1 MKELLTM
8 SNKEIDRLKVIHS
21 VINKRLTWKQAAGQ
35 LDLTDRHIGRLV
47 VRVRDEG
54 NKGIIHRL
62 RGKPSN
68 HQLMPGIIASSLN
81 LVKTRYPDFGPSF
94 ANEKLLELHGI
105 NISTSSLRSSMIEA
119 NIWQPRKQTA
129 KHRQWRQRRPCLG
142 ELVQLDGSDH
152 DWFEGRGPRC
162 ALLVFIDDATSR
174 ILYAEFV
181 TVENTFNL
189 LSATK
194 QYLLNHGRPVA
205 LYVDK
210 DGIYKINRQASIEEQ
225 LKDEQALSQY
235 TRAMKELGIEMIF
248 AQSPQAKGRVERSF
262 NTHQDRL
269 VKELRLANISDIKT
283 ANVFL
288 ANVYIP
294 QHNARFAIPPARTLN
309 VHRPLLRSHKL
320 NEILSLQTERTLT
333 NDFTL
338 RFQNRYFQLLP
349 DQKVRLRPK
358 NIIIVQNRL
367 DGSVHLLFKDQY
379 LNYKPLPHRPY
390 KPFYAANPRLLKG
403 SSKPSKPY
411 IPPKNHPWRRFSC
424 ITAKQLATIQLV
436 PKTHDIST

>member
-1 MKELLTM
+1 MKERLTM
-8 SNKEIDRLKVIHS
+8 SNREIDRLKVIHS
-21 VINKRLTWKQAAGQ
+21 IAKKQLTWNQAAVQ
-35 LDLTDRHIGRLV
+35 LDLSKRHIGRLIL
-47 VRVRDEG
+47 RVNTEG

-68 HQLMPGIIASSLN
+68 HQLMPGIIDTSIN

-105 NISTSSLRSSMIEA
+105 NISTSSLRSAMIEA
-119 NIWQPRKQTA
+119 NIWRPRKQAA
-129 KHRQWRQRRPCLG
+129 KHRQWRQRRPCVG
-142 ELVQLDGSDH
+142 ELVQLDGSEH

-194 QYLLNHGRPVA
+194 QYLLNYGRPVA

-225 LKDEQALSQY
+225 LKDNQVMTQY
-235 TRAMKELGIEMIF
+235 SRAMEELGIEMIF

-269 VKELRLANISDIKT
+269 VKELRLANISDIKS

-294 QHNARFAIPPARTLN
+294 HHNARFAVAPARAFN
-309 VHRPLLRSHKL
+309 AHRPLLRSHKL
-320 NEILSLQTERTLT
+320 NEILSLQTERTLA

-338 RFQNRYFQLLP
+338 RFQNQFLQLLAH
-349 DQKVRLRPK
+349 QKVRLRPK
-358 NIIIVQNRL
+358 DKIIIQTRF
-367 DGSVHLLFKDQY
+367 DGSLHLLFKDRY
-379 LNYKPLPHRPY
+379 LNYNTLPHRPY

-403 SSKPSKPY
+403 SSKPISKPY
-411 IPPKNHPWRRFSC
+411 IPPKNHPWRYPG

-436 PKTHDIST
+436 PKTP

>member
-1 MKELLTM
+1 MKERLTM
-8 SNKEIDRLKVIHS
+8 SNREIDRLKVIHS
-21 VINKRLTWKQAAGQ
+21 IAKKQLTWNQAAVQ
-35 LDLTDRHIGRLV
+35 LDLSKRHIGRLIL
-47 VRVRDEG
+47 RVNTEG

-68 HQLMPGIIASSLN
+68 HQLTPGIIDSSLT
-81 LVKTRYPDFGPSF
+81 LVKTRYTDFGPSF
-94 ANEKLLELHGI
+94 ANEKLMELHGI
-105 NISTSSLRSSMIEA
+105 NISTSSLRSAMIEA
-119 NIWQPRKQTA
+119 NIWHPRKQTT

-152 DWFEGRGPRC
+152 DWFEGRGTRC
-162 ALLVFIDDATSR
+162 SLLVFIDDATSR

-194 QYLLNHGRPVA
+194 QYLLNHGRPTA

-235 TRAMKELGIEMIF
+235 TRAMKKLGIEMIF

-262 NTHQDRL
+262 GTHQDRL
-269 VKELRLANISDIKT
+269 VKELRLANISEIKT

-294 QHNARFAIPPARTLN
+294 QHNNRFAFPPARNLN
-309 VHRPLLRSHKL
+309 AHRPLLRSHKL
-320 NEILSLQTERTLT
+320 NEILSFQTERILA

-338 RFQNRYFQLLP
+338 RFQNLYLQLLP
-349 DQKVRLRPK
+349 DQKVRLHPK
-358 NIIIVQNRL
+358 NIIIVQKRL
-367 DGSVHLLFKDQY
+367 DGSLHLLFKDQY
-379 LNYKPLPHRPY
+379 LNYKPLPQRPY

-403 SSKPSKPY
+403 SSKPTSKPY

-436 PKTHDIST
+436 HKTP